1 MRHMD
6 QWDRN
11 ESSGMNSHIYSL
23 SIFNGEPRQF
33 SGGKNSLFST
43 QAWTTGYPH
52 KLGQLAIH
60 TNKRM
65 KLEPFPSSIY
75 KRSRCTTDPNTRLE
89 AGKGQTMGPIA
100 REHWKSQRQGPGP
113 HTDGCGPLP
122 PRSRSPHR
130 RLWSFASDFWGWQV
144 SVTDAGVTPLRQKV
158 PGKHFPSA
166 LQFISFESQWE

>member
-1 MRHMD
+1 MD

-23 SIFNGEPRQF
+23 LIFNGEPRQF

-65 KLEPFPSSIY
+65 TLEPFPVAY
-75 KRSRCTTDPNTRLE
+75 TKRSRCAPQIQTQDWRL
-89 AGKGQTMGPIA
+89 GKVKRWGPKPESTGRVSAKVQVPTMTAVVPC
-100 REHWKSQRQGPGP
+100 RQGPGL
-113 HTDGCGPLP
+113 HTDDCGPLP
-122 PRSRSPHR
+122 RT
-130 RLWSFASDFWGWQV
+130 FEV
-144 SVTDAGVTPLRQKV
+144 
-158 PGKHFPSA
+158 GKC
-166 LQFISFESQWE
+166 Q